1 MPLPLIPPP
10 ETAGRGTQWRVRA
23 VLGAAGLAAV
33 GYALFGLLAYVPP
46 AQLVGVAAWLAA
58 ALLVH
63 DGVLVPL
70 TTLAGGGLSRL
81 TYGLRPVQQGIVRG
95 ALLVGAVVTLVAA
108 PLIRAQQV
116 LQPAGPGSGA
126 NDTVLQG
133 EYGQA
138 LVLFWLVLLVTAVA
152 GVAAAGLYARRSNVK
167 KTRP

>member
-1 MPLPLIPPP
+1 MRLIRPKR
-10 ETAGRGTQWRVRA
+10 TAGRGRQWWVRA
-23 VLGAAGLAAV
+23 VLGAAGLAAM
-33 GYALFGLLAYVPP
+33 GYALVGLLTNVPP
-46 AQLVGVAAWLAA
+46 AQLIGVASWLAA
-58 ALLVH
+58 ALVVH

-81 TYGLRPVQQGIVRG
+81 TYGLRPAERGIVRG

-116 LQPAGPGSGA
+116 LQPTGPGSGV

-133 EYGQA
+133 DYGQA
-138 LVLFWLVLLVTAVA
+138 LGAVWLALAVA
-152 GVAAAGLYARRSNVK
+152 TAGALAVLRLYSRRSSVK